1 MSSVLRQSPPTRSY
15 LVGVIPA
22 APVDRLLGDL
32 TPPQQ
37 LAVTSDAAPLC
48 VIAGAGAGKT
58 RVVTR
63 RIAYRCETGSAR
75 ADRTLALTFTRK
87 AAAELTER
95 LGALDSGRAGTAKVT
110 AGTFHAVASAQ
121 LKAWWRDRRTHR
133 RTLVDSKLA
142 LIGPLMGEDFA
153 GTQLDATE
161 LTRIVEWA
169 KARSISP
176 QGLTPDNPELRN
188 GPLADL
194 DAEVLGRVA
203 SLYDR
208 YELHKRRRGLMDFDD
223 LIWHCAET
231 LEVDHEFAA
240 AQRWRWSHVYV
251 DEYQD
256 LNPLQ
261 FRLLRAWLGS
271 NTDLCV
277 VGDPNQSIYAWNGS
291 DRSLL
296 ERFAQ
301 HWPAAQVLRLEVNH
315 RCSPQIVGAAAAVL
329 GSAGASLSAS
339 APDGRPVRC
348 FSYESDQA
356 ELDGIAGRLLEAK
369 REGRAWQEMAVLAR
383 TNAQLDELAR
393 ALDAAGIPT
402 RVAGADGRPP
412 YFAGRTRRYTTVN
425 EPADTGFVTLSSFH
439 RSKGLEWPLVM
450 LIGLEEGLVPFGPPA
465 DDERI
470 DEEKRLLYVAM
481 TRAVDEL
488 QLSWSKLRCFAGR
501 VAERRP
507 CRWLA
512 TFAPAKE
519 MRAAV
524 WTAVETAQ
532 PAATP
537 PADPAATATGTEPG
551 AAGLRLGSHPSSAR
565 SAPPPQDRPCGDVS
579 GVPSALIGALTAW
592 RDSIARF
599 NGVPP
604 RLVLADEAIAE
615 VATRRPETLD
625 ELAPISGIGPFK
637 ARRYG
642 VELLEILGQ
651 LGKPSRSGQRPE

>member
-1 MSSVLRQSPPTRSY
+1 MIRADPL
-15 LVGVIPA
+15 
-22 APVDRLLGDL
+22 DRLLGDL

-37 LAVTSDAAPLC
+37 LAVTSPGTPLC

-87 AAAELTER
+87 AARELTER
-95 LGALDSGRAGTAKVT
+95 LGALDSGQAGTAKVT
-110 AGTFHAVASAQ
+110 AGTFHAVASSQ
-121 LKAWWRDRRTHR
+121 LKAWWRDRRAHR
-133 RTLVDSKLA
+133 RRLIDSKA
-142 LIGPLMGEDFA
+142 TLIGSLMGENFA
-153 GTQLDATE
+153 GTHLDAAD
-161 LTRIVEWA
+161 LARMVEWA

-176 QGLTPDNPELRN
+176 VDLTPDNPELRR
-188 GPLADL
+188 GPLAGLEAD
-194 DAEVLGRVA
+194 VVGRVA
-203 SLYDR
+203 SLYGR
-208 YELHKRRRGLMDFDD
+208 YELDKRRRGLMDFDD
-223 LIWHCAET
+223 LIWQCAEA
-231 LEVDHEFAA
+231 LESDEEFAA

-277 VGDPNQSIYAWNGS
+277 VGDPNQAIYAWNGS

-301 HWPAAQVLRLEVNH
+301 HWPGAQVLRLEANH

-348 FSYESDQA
+348 ISYDSDEA
-356 ELDGIAGRLLEAK
+356 ELDGIVRRLVEAK
-369 REGRAWQEMAVLAR
+369 SEGRAWQDMAVLAR
-383 TNAQLDELAR
+383 TNAQLGEVAR
-393 ALDAAGIPT
+393 ALDAAGVPSQI
-402 RVAGADGRPP
+402 AGADRSTPDL
-412 YFAGRTRRYTTVN
+412 AGDPQSDPTFHESPDTT
-425 EPADTGFVTLSSFH
+425 FVTLSSFH

-450 LIGLEEGLVPFGPPA
+450 LTGLEEGLVPFGPPTDA
-465 DDERI
+465 ERV

-488 QLSWSKLRCFAGR
+488 QLSWSKVRCFAGR
-501 VAERRP
+501 PAERRP

-512 TFAPAKE
+512 KFAPAE
-519 MRAAV
+519 QVHVDRRTAAA
-524 WTAVETAQ
+524 TTK

-537 PADPAATATGTEPG
+537 PGAVTGEATVTEPG
-551 AAGLRLGSHPSSAR
+551 ATGPRRGCPPSSTSGGNR
-565 SAPPPQDRPCGDVS
+565 SPERASGDVA
-579 GVPSALIGALTAW
+579 GGSARLAGALKAW
-592 RDSIARF
+592 RDHVARF
-599 NGVPP
+599 NGVQP
-604 RLVLADEAIAE
+604 RLVLPDEAIAH
-615 VATRRPETLD
+615 VATTLPETVE
-625 ELAPISGIGPFK
+625 ELAAIRAIGALK
-637 ARRYG
+637 AHRYG
-642 VELLEILGQ
+642 AELLEILRQPGTASQ
-651 LGKPSRSGQRPE
+651 QGRHPERD